1 LVARISASGVL
12 ESPLLPNLL
21 ENGFVVEH
29 NPQISGVSYLWRMN
43 GRTALFTIVLVL
55 AAALAAGC
63 AGTGPGPTPTPTPG
77 VTVTQPIT
85 TYETQ
90 PVTPA
95 NCIEPS
101 PTVTMDP
108 RFMVGV
114 DVIRDPVTLNKKITV
129 IFQGGKGQFLTQRV
143 DATITREDCSTET
156 KSIARPESGS
166 IIAGSSVSFNG
177 SNSDRVQVTVTIN
190 GIAYKIIDQIYAQ
203 QTRP

>member
-1 LVARISASGVL
+1 
-12 ESPLLPNLL
+12 
-21 ENGFVVEH
+21 
-29 NPQISGVSYLWRMN
+29 MN
-43 GRTALFTIVLVL
+43 WKIAIIPILLVL
-55 AAALAAGC
+55 AAALGAGC
-63 AGTGPGPTPTPTPG
+63 AGTGPGPTPIPTPG
-77 VTVTQPIT
+77 GTVTGPYT
-85 TYETQ
+85 TLETQ

-101 PTVTMDP
+101 PTVTVNNP
-108 RFMVGV
+108 NFVVGV

-156 KSIARPESGS
+156 KSITRPESGS
-166 IIAGSSVSFNG
+166 ILAGSSVSFNG

-190 GIAYKIIDQIYAQ
+190 GIAYKIIDQVYAQ

>member
-1 LVARISASGVL
+1 MHWRIAIL
-12 ESPLLPNLL
+12 PLL
-21 ENGFVVEH
+21 
-29 NPQISGVSYLWRMN
+29 M
-43 GRTALFTIVLVL
+43 VL
-55 AAALAAGC
+55 AAALGAGC

-77 VTVTQPIT
+77 VTVTQPYT
-85 TYETQ
+85 MPETP
-90 PVTPA
+90 PVTYV

-101 PTVTMDP
+101 PTVTIDP
-108 RFMVGV
+108 RFAVGV

-143 DATITREDCSTET
+143 DATITRDDCSTET

-177 SNSDRVQVTVTIN
+177 SDSDRIQVTVTIN

>member
-1 LVARISASGVL
+1 MHWRIAII
-12 ESPLLPNLL
+12 PLLM
-21 ENGFVVEH
+21 
-29 NPQISGVSYLWRMN
+29 I
-43 GRTALFTIVLVL
+43 L
-55 AAALAAGC
+55 AAAIGAGC
-63 AGTGPGPTPTPTPG
+63 TGTGPGPTPTPTPG

-85 TYETQ
+85 TQGTQ
-90 PVTPA
+90 PPVTPA
-95 NCIEPS
+95 NCIEPG
-101 PTVTMDP
+101 PTVTIDP
-108 RFMVGV
+108 RFVVGI

-156 KSIARPESGS
+156 KSITRPESGS

-177 SNSDRVQVTVTIN
+177 SDSDRIQVTVTIN

>member
-1 LVARISASGVL
+1 MLLRDICKLRSAQ
-12 ESPLLPNLL
+12 PFLLNLP

-29 NPQISGVSYLWRMN
+29 NPQVSGVPYLWRMN
-43 GRTALFTIVLVL
+43 GRTALFTIVMVL
-55 AAALAAGC
+55 AAAIVAGC
-63 AGTGPGPTPTPTPG
+63 TGTGPGPTPTPTPE

-85 TYETQ
+85 TLET

-95 NCIEPS
+95 NCIEPG
-101 PTVTMDP
+101 PTVTVDS
-108 RFMVGV
+108 RFTVGV
-114 DVIRDPVTLNKKITV
+114 DVIRDPVTLNKRITV

-143 DATITREDCSTET
+143 DATITRDDCSSET
-156 KSIARPESGS
+156 KSITRPESGS

-177 SNSDRVQVTVTIN
+177 SDRDRVEVTVTIN